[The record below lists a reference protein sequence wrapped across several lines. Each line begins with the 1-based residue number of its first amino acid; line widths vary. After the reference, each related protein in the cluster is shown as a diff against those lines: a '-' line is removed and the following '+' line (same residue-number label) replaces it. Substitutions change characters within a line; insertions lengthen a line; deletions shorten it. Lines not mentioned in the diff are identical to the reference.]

1 MTKDDYYSDPDRTI
15 AKTIIPDTGDGSPDD
30 GDLDS
35 IASVFPE
42 DIQELPFL
50 SRKETNRCYKEA
62 TKRVKRLPNG
72 KRYLKETKRQIGYM
86 LETDRYRS
94 RLVKCR
100 KTTFKLF
107 IVLFFVLLIYP
118 YSNDF
123 IQAFI
128 YSPVEFLT
136 DFSVFGIFI
145 RQMPVVGKIL
155 LASWLISIFAYFT
168 FKILTYTFD
177 SKMIKRILC
186 KVLAESM
193 SFTDIVELK
202 KTVYENDVRDILAYY
217 PLKNYGRDE

>member
-1 MTKDDYYSDPDRTI
+1 MTKDDYDSDPDRTI
-15 AKTIIPDTGDGSPDD
+15 AKTIIPDTGDESPDD
-30 GDLDS
+30 GNLDS
-35 IASVFPE
+35 IVNVFPE

-62 TKRVKRLPNG
+62 MKKVKRLPNG

-94 RLVKCR
+94 RLDKCR

-118 YSNDF
+118 YSNDL

-128 YSPVEFLT
+128 ECPEELLT
-136 DFSVFGIFI
+136 DFSLFGIFI

-168 FKILTYTFD
+168 FKILTYAFD
-177 SKMIKRILC
+177 SKMNKRILC

-193 SFTDIVELK
+193 SFTDIIELK
-202 KTVYENDVRDILAYY
+202 KAVYENDVRDVLAYY
-217 PLKNYGRDE
+217 PLKSYGRDE